1 MRPLPGTTWEWMLS
15 HSIIGAGA
23 TQGTAAKSRGGWGWW
38 WAHAEPRGAAVGSG
52 CYKHNSGS
60 HGHGRPCACRRPRG
74 CRNAVFPGQM
84 ELFKV
89 MGTTSRARE
98 HLRFLPPVGQPPV
111 SSRCRP
117 AATLLPAP
125 RPTQQHGQG
134 LWGSSSSGLLSLRR
148 PRRSQAQGWLLPPPP
163 PVPRTPPSR
172 APLSPSLLLSLSD
185 LMTSTWASGIL
196 SQASQH
202 CLKSPNLEEI

>member
-111 SSRCRP
+111 SSRCR
-117 AATLLPAP
+117 
-125 RPTQQHGQG
+125 
-134 LWGSSSSGLLSLRR
+134 
-148 PRRSQAQGWLLPPPP
+148 LLPPCCQPP
-163 PVPRTPPSR
+163 DPHSSTDRGCGDPA
-172 APLSPSLLLSLSD
+172 APGCSL
-185 LMTSTWASGIL
+185 
-196 SQASQH
+196 
-202 CLKSPNLEEI
+202 